1 MKTLIALFSN
11 TWSQFTMNENWVA
24 TPVELKSYALEG
36 KLWKTLLNNLEDV
49 EVAVFQSSL
58 LQSNDSFSESYRRFI
73 QVGSELSD
81 KVANVFE
88 LGFEKGY
95 SHVLFVESILANTST
110 EKITEAVRELT
121 KGKMVFVPDSR
132 GSVLLAGMPAKTYHH
147 WQTYSFG
154 EQDSIVEIL
163 SECYALGIPYHL
175 MEPYSLEEA
184 KSSFRRQL
192 V

>member
-1 MKTLIALFSN
+1 
-11 TWSQFTMNENWVA
+11 
-24 TPVELKSYALEG
+24 
-36 KLWKTLLNNLEDV
+36 
-49 EVAVFQSSL
+49 
-58 LQSNDSFSESYRRFI
+58 
-73 QVGSELSD
+73 
-81 KVANVFE
+81 
-88 LGFEKGY
+88 
-95 SHVLFVESILANTST
+95 
-110 EKITEAVRELT
+110 
-121 KGKMVFVPDSR
+121 VPDSR